1 MAERNSISR
10 MAMKAMGIFGGVQ
23 MIGIICSIVRTK
35 LVAMWIGPV
44 GMGLFGLFNQAL
56 DMLNTATNLGI
67 RQSSVR
73 DISQAHENPAEQGH
87 ISRVITAV
95 RRWSLWLGMA
105 GVVFTIAMSPLLSE
119 WTFGNS
125 DHIWGFVALSA
136 ALLFVAL
143 TNGEHAV
150 LQGLAKLKRLAH
162 ASMWGT
168 IFGLVLSVPMFY
180 YLGEDSVVPSIIA
193 YAAGC
198 LIFAW
203 IFRDKDHAAAPLTHR
218 QTFAIGKDFVKLGI
232 YMTAGLFITTLMGY
246 VFNAWL
252 NNVAGTAEVGYY
264 QAGYTLVNKY
274 TGLVLTA
281 LGMEYYPRLA
291 RVATSRLRLTAFVSQ
306 ELKVSMLVMA
316 PIVALFILLRGT
328 IVWILYAPSFEV
340 IYSLI
345 SWGMIGIVWRTLS
358 WCMAF
363 VILAKGDGKMFLIT
377 EAVSDVIG
385 FGLNVW
391 FYQLWGL
398 TGLGISFMVWYII
411 YTAMIYVVYRWH
423 YGLQLTPSSLLT
435 TIFALC
441 GASAVMMAMQ
451 YNLTAMAVAVTV
463 VVTLVSAVLIK
474 RQWTR

>member
-35 LVAMWIGPV
+35 LVALWIGPV
-44 GMGLFGLFNQAL
+44 GVGLFGLFNQAL

-73 DISQAHENPAEQGH
+73 DISQAHENAAEQGH

-125 DHIWGFVALSA
+125 DHIWGFVALSV

-150 LQGLAKLKRLAH
+150 LQGLAKLKRLAN

-252 NNVAGTAEVGYY
+252 NNVASTAEVGYY

-291 RVATSRLRLTAFVSQ
+291 RVATS
-306 ELKVSMLVMA
+306 
-316 PIVALFILLRGT
+316 
-328 IVWILYAPSFEV
+328 
-340 IYSLI
+340 
-345 SWGMIGIVWRTLS
+345 
-358 WCMAF
+358 
-363 VILAKGDGKMFLIT
+363 
-377 EAVSDVIG
+377 
-385 FGLNVW
+385 
-391 FYQLWGL
+391 
-398 TGLGISFMVWYII
+398 
-411 YTAMIYVVYRWH
+411 
-423 YGLQLTPSSLLT
+423 
-435 TIFALC
+435 
-441 GASAVMMAMQ
+441 
-451 YNLTAMAVAVTV
+451 
-463 VVTLVSAVLIK
+463 
-474 RQWTR
+474 

>member
-1 MAERNSISR
+1 M
-10 MAMKAMGIFGGVQ
+10 
-23 MIGIICSIVRTK
+23 
-35 LVAMWIGPV
+35 
-44 GMGLFGLFNQAL
+44 
-56 DMLNTATNLGI
+56 
-67 RQSSVR
+67 
-73 DISQAHENPAEQGH
+73 
-87 ISRVITAV
+87 
-95 RRWSLWLGMA
+95 
-105 GVVFTIAMSPLLSE
+105 
-119 WTFGNS
+119 
-125 DHIWGFVALSA
+125 
-136 ALLFVAL
+136 
-143 TNGEHAV
+143 
-150 LQGLAKLKRLAH
+150 
-162 ASMWGT
+162 
-168 IFGLVLSVPMFY
+168 
-180 YLGEDSVVPSIIA
+180 
-193 YAAGC
+193 
-198 LIFAW
+198 
-203 IFRDKDHAAAPLTHR
+203 
-218 QTFAIGKDFVKLGI
+218 
-232 YMTAGLFITTLMGY
+232 
-246 VFNAWL
+246 
-252 NNVAGTAEVGYY
+252 
-264 QAGYTLVNKY
+264 
-274 TGLVLTA
+274 
-281 LGMEYYPRLA
+281 
-291 RVATSRLRLTAFVSQ
+291 
-306 ELKVSMLVMA
+306 SMLVMA
-316 PIVALFILLRGT
+316 PIVVLFILLRGT

-451 YNLTAMAVAVTV
+451 YNLTAVAVAVTV

>member
-35 LVAMWIGPV
+35 LVALWIGPV
-44 GMGLFGLFNQAL
+44 GVGLFGLFNQAL

-73 DISQAHENPAEQGH
+73 DISQAHENAAEQGH

-125 DHIWGFVALSA
+125 DHIWGFVALSV

-162 ASMWGT
+162 ATMWGT

-246 VFNAWL
+246 VFNAWP
-252 NNVAGTAEVGYY
+252 
-264 QAGYTLVNKY
+264 Q
-274 TGLVLTA
+274 
-281 LGMEYYPRLA
+281 
-291 RVATSRLRLTAFVSQ
+291 
-306 ELKVSMLVMA
+306 
-316 PIVALFILLRGT
+316 
-328 IVWILYAPSFEV
+328 
-340 IYSLI
+340 
-345 SWGMIGIVWRTLS
+345 
-358 WCMAF
+358 
-363 VILAKGDGKMFLIT
+363 
-377 EAVSDVIG
+377 
-385 FGLNVW
+385 
-391 FYQLWGL
+391 
-398 TGLGISFMVWYII
+398 
-411 YTAMIYVVYRWH
+411 
-423 YGLQLTPSSLLT
+423 
-435 TIFALC
+435 C
-441 GASAVMMAMQ
+441 G
-451 YNLTAMAVAVTV
+451 
-463 VVTLVSAVLIK
+463 
-474 RQWTR
+474 